1 MYSRLAASMAFWLQA
16 GMRRAAAERAEA
28 ELSVSRT
35 EAARIVYS
43 SLAAHAL
50 VEADSLRLI
59 QRNRELD
66 GHLPDPSYLP
76 PLPGSTVFAVMETG
90 AEDFAYFYLRK
101 ACRLNAR
108 AIRRRVGRGESSE
121 AQQKFEELKRKWL
134 WIQLGVDVLGTDAA
148 SLAEAR
154 AHLEDGLPL
163 VAPYGLFRDASPL
176 AGLVRTTRC
185 TIVPMA
191 VLRSPVGL
199 RVHFGVA
206 SGPDSLNPIRE
217 MHDQMAAFVRRWPD
231 HWSGWG
237 ETAVPRLV
245 PLAARKPVR
254 A

>member
-1 MYSRLAASMAFWLQA
+1 MSHA
-16 GMRRAAAERAEA
+16 
-28 ELSVSRT
+28 
-35 EAARIVYS
+35 EAARIVRS

-50 VEADSLRLI
+50 AEADSLRLI
-59 QRNRELD
+59 HNNRELE
-66 GHLPDPSYLP
+66 GHLPDPSDLP

-101 ACRLNAR
+101 ACRLDAR
-108 AIRRRVGRGESSE
+108 AIRRGVGGQGSSE
-121 AQQKFEELKRKWL
+121 AEQKFEELRRKWL

-154 AHLEDGLPL
+154 AHLEHGRSL

-191 VLRSPVGL
+191 ALRSPVGL

-206 SGPDSLNPIRE
+206 SGPAALNPLRE

-245 PLAARKPVR
+245 PLAARKSVR